1 MKKGEQT
8 RQRMMEAAEELFCSK
23 GFEET
28 SVQDRYRILL
38 ESMVLERDYSCT
50 SLILSRRPPKTGAA
64 DYSEPFAS
72 LGFLR
77 FCKSFFAHLAAHAED

>member
-1 MKKGEQT
+1 
-8 RQRMMEAAEELFCSK
+8 
-23 GFEET
+23 
-28 SVQDRYRILL
+28 
-38 ESMVLERDYSCT
+38 MVLERDYSCT

>member
-1 MKKGEQT
+1 M
-8 RQRMMEAAEELFCSK
+8 
-23 GFEET
+23 
-28 SVQDRYRILL
+28 QDRYRILL